1 MICCDEKLSENRNV
15 EKLML
20 KLFSTTRGFSAERA
34 AVLWVSVETLRQ
46 LYYYCAD
53 QLNFLAALLPTAEL
67 RLLFSLVLWELF
79 SQADLLIDFW
89 TILHTQCFKAV
100 FSVCTDISTRLIST
114 ASKLTIQVGKEF
126 LLMICITCLIS
137 LISKWNLIWYWILI

>member
-15 EKLML
+15 EKQLML
-20 KLFSTTRGFSAERA
+20 KLSTTRGFSAEPG
-34 AVLWVSVETLRQ
+34 AVLRASVETLRQ
-46 LYYYCAD
+46 LYYCCAD

-79 SQADLLIDFW
+79 SQADLLIEFW
-89 TILHTQCFKAV
+89 TILQSSQCFKAV

-114 ASKLTIQVGKEF
+114 ASKLTIQVRKEF
-126 LLMICITCLIS
+126 LLMSCITC